1 MITEIVL
8 VGIVA
13 VSSIALL
20 IVSHVLNK
28 NNSGDTDSMFAT
40 GLVVLI
46 TTMLA
51 IGALIGETIP
61 RTTSKKLQPTMKIEC
76 INTKCDTTWE
86 YEFNEEK

>member
-13 VSSIALL
+13 VLSIVLL
-20 IVSHVLNK
+20 IVSHVLNR
-28 NNSGDTDSMFAT
+28 NSSEDTDAMFVT
-40 GLVVLI
+40 GVLVLT

-61 RTTSKKLQPTMKIEC
+61 RTTTKKLQPTMKIEC

-86 YEFNEEK
+86 YDFNKEK

>member
-13 VSSIALL
+13 VLSIVLL
-20 IVSHVLNK
+20 IVSHMVNK
-28 NNSGDTDSMFAT
+28 NGNDDTDSMFVT
-40 GLVVLI
+40 GILVLT

-61 RTTSKKLQPTMKIEC
+61 KTTTKKLQPTMKIEC

-86 YEFNEEK
+86 YDFNEKK